1 MTGFSDFQRI
11 PSDPCRYFPVSPVSA
26 AWVAVEIFAYFLSG
40 VVGSVLSQ
48 MVTWV

>member
-1 MTGFSDFQRI
+1 MTVFSDFQRI

-26 AWVAVEIFAYFLSG
+26 AWGAVEICVYFLSD
-40 VVGSVLSQ
+40 VVGPVLSQ